1 MGAFTRIQAGLRWI
15 GLSGRCAFSGWRS
28 GGGAVVDDEAGGH
41 VGGDVAGAGR
51 GVKQRL
57 AARGLVALFSVSHQ
71 GRCGMD
77 TVSTQHRWSE
87 VLEDDIY
94 RDVVR
99 RYAPHLP
106 LVRTGPA
113 RAAMTA
119 LEIEGVCDNWIWTAG
134 HDSLIV
140 QAASK
145 ALDRLFPNLDEQYFL
160 ARQIGDDGF
169 HAEFIRDYVTHRLG
183 RDPIRQITDIVR
195 IHWEALG
202 DLPYRNIHS
211 FFAWELHY
219 ELHILSRLHTER
231 RTRRIND
238 PAIKHFA
245 EERVGP
251 DEAVHRLRI
260 LDWWMRYYAAHSRVE
275 RAAIA
280 SQVIALDDEIQRRLN
295 PYLQLRYQRS
305 AVNFGADIRGKD
317 AVYDNFRRE
326 VPGAAARHA
335 AGADRAVDQPGG
347 VMAIHP
353 TGRVAI
359 LTRPVTWR
367 QSLPT
372 SAVSWSALGPTL
384 RGSPSSRA
392 PRGRRPSNGARGRY
406 SASSRPHPRTSGSPS

>member
-1 MGAFTRIQAGLRWI
+1 
-15 GLSGRCAFSGWRS
+15 
-28 GGGAVVDDEAGGH
+28 
-41 VGGDVAGAGR
+41 
-51 GVKQRL
+51 
-57 AARGLVALFSVSHQ
+57 
-71 GRCGMD
+71 MD
-77 TVSTQHRWSE
+77 MVSTQHRWSE

-99 RYAPHLP
+99 RFAPHLP
-106 LVRTGPA
+106 LVRTAPA

-119 LEIEGVCDNWIWTAG
+119 LEIEGICDNWIWTAG
-134 HDSLIV
+134 HNSLIV

-145 ALDRLFPNLDEQYFL
+145 ALDRLFPDLDEQYFL

-169 HAEFIRDYVTHRLG
+169 HAEFVRDYVTHRLG

-195 IHWEALG
+195 MHWEALG
-202 DLPYRNIHS
+202 DLPYRDVHS

-260 LDWWMRYYAAHSRVE
+260 LDWWMRYYAAHSPAE

-295 PYLQLRYQRS
+295 PYLNSRYQRS

-326 VPGAAARHA
+326 VLARLL
-335 AGADRAVDQPGG
+335 DMPPER
-347 VMAIHP
+347 I
-353 TGRVAI
+353 GR
-359 LTRPVTWR
+359 LT
-367 QSLPT
+367 SL
-372 SAVSWSALGPTL
+372 AE
-384 RGSPSSRA
+384 
-392 PRGRRPSNGARGRY
+392 
-406 SASSRPHPRTSGSPS
+406 